1 VKRSSSLTFTIAE
14 TSSYT
19 MTYSHTVPFCD
30 TTRSPQHLKEHW
42 PPMHMGVEYIGD
54 GQALPIVPQFE
65 ASLEVS
71 IVGGNTIEVSDD
83 DAVTDDCESDSLMG
97 KSDGVGVGIGL
108 EP

>member
-1 VKRSSSLTFTIAE
+1 
-14 TSSYT
+14 
-19 MTYSHTVPFCD
+19 
-30 TTRSPQHLKEHW
+30 
-42 PPMHMGVEYIGD
+42 MGVEYIGD

-83 DAVTDDCESDSLMG
+83 AVEDDCESDSLMG